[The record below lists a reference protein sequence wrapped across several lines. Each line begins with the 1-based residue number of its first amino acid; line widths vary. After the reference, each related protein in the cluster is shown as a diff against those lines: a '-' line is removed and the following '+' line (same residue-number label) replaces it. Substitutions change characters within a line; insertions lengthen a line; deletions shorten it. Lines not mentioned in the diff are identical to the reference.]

1 MKATFKSPCARAA
14 VALLM
19 LFLAVKAFA
28 ELSAGNP
35 LAERARAQLT
45 EARGRFQADGDNPTN
60 AAQLACACYDAADF
74 ATNNAERAGLARE
87 GIASCR
93 QSIAVRADYAGT
105 HYYLGMNYGQLA
117 HTEQFWSALALVR
130 EMEHEFKTAVDLD
143 RLFDYAGPER
153 NLGLLYL
160 QAPGIV
166 SIGSNRKAREYLES
180 AAKLAPDY
188 PENILNLA
196 EVYLKWDE
204 PEKAS
209 VELKLLDA
217 AWPKAQTNFASEAW
231 MANWDN
237 WTTRRDEVAK
247 ALEKISLKKSGK

>member
-1 MKATFKSPCARAA
+1 MKATFKSPCGRLA
-14 VALLM
+14 VALPV
-19 LFLAVKAFA
+19 LFLAAEAFA
-28 ELSAGNP
+28 ELSAISP
-35 LAERARAQLT
+35 LAERTRAQLD
-45 EARGRFQADGDNPTN
+45 EARGRFQADGDNATN

-74 ATNNAERAGLARE
+74 ATNNAERASLARE

-93 QSIAVRADYAGT
+93 QSIVAKRDYAGT

-117 HTEQFWSALALVR
+117 HAEQFWSALNLVR
-130 EMEHEFKTAVDLD
+130 EMEHEFKRAAELD
-143 RLFDYAGPER
+143 PLFDYAGPER

-166 SIGSNRKAREYLES
+166 SIGNHRKAREYLES

-196 EVYLKWDE
+196 EAYLKWDA
-204 PEKAS
+204 PDKAS
-209 VELKLLDA
+209 VELKLLEA

-231 MANWDN
+231 MENWDN
-237 WTTRRDEVAK
+237 WTLRRDEVAK

>member
-1 MKATFKSPCARAA
+1 MKATFKSPCGRLA

-19 LFLAVKAFA
+19 LFVAARAFA
-28 ELSAGNP
+28 ELSTINP
-35 LAERARAQLT
+35 LVERARAQLA
-45 EARGRFQADGDNPTN
+45 EARGRYQADGNNPTN
-60 AAQLACACYDAADF
+60 AAQLACATYDAADL
-74 ATNNAERAGLARE
+74 ATNNAERARLARE

-93 QSIAVRADYAGT
+93 QSIAAKADYAGT

-117 HTEQFWSALALVR
+117 HTDQFWSALNLVR
-130 EMEHEFKTAVDLD
+130 EMEHEFKTAAGLD
-143 RLFDYAGPER
+143 PLFDYAGPER

-166 SIGSNRKAREYLES
+166 SIGNNRKARQYLES
-180 AAKLAPDY
+180 AAKLAPEY
-188 PENILNLA
+188 PENLLNLA

-204 PEKAS
+204 PDKAS
-209 VELKLLDA
+209 LELKLLEA
-217 AWPKAQTNFASEAW
+217 AWPRAQTNFASEAW
-231 MANWDN
+231 MENWDD